1 MKKALICPLTELLPI
16 GLFFQRTECVLWS
29 VNMTHGPLGYSAGGK
44 YYKENKITKVLT
56 HLQMYNVESE
66 IWIWIQIVVVA
77 VFPHGNSFTAKCDV
91 WNIFCTNWAFISQ
104 NILIIVLTWSTHV
117 CSDNINYFYLKIVA
131 RKKKLT

>member
-1 MKKALICPLTELLPI
+1 MLGKKPNPRNLLKGEKSINMSFAELLPI

-66 IWIWIQIVVVA
+66 IWIWIQIVVVVA
-77 VFPHGNSFTAKCDV
+77 VFPPWKLLYCQMWCLKYFLYQLSIHFTKHFNYSSHGLPMF
-91 WNIFCTNWAFISQ
+91 
-104 NILIIVLTWSTHV
+104 VLT
-117 CSDNINYFYLKIVA
+117 I
-131 RKKKLT
+131 